1 MATVQDIF
9 REYGPAYLEKYGD
22 RIPQPHLKVID
33 AIRSCRTSVC
43 GMIVYECTGCGKNH
57 HIFRSCGNRHCPT
70 CQNQKG
76 LDWLEHQLTIQ
87 VPGPYFMITFT
98 VPETIRSFFRSNQ
111 QIAYDSLFKASSES
125 MKTLAKDDKFIG
137 GDVPGFFGVLHTW
150 GRTLN
155 YHPHIHYVV
164 PGGAWSKKDNTWHP
178 SRPDFYVPNKALSRI
193 CRAKFRDKM
202 IEAGL
207 IDLIDPGVWHEGW
220 NVNIQPVGAAEQS
233 IRYLSHYVFKVAIS
247 DHRIV
252 DMNNGMV
259 IFSYQKTSSRRTRY
273 MTLSALDFMS
283 RFLQHCLPS
292 GFMKIR
298 YYGFMHGCS
307 AIPIDHIRASIELM
321 HGFDIVV
328 SEPKPE
334 VPEKPELCC
343 PDCGCALKYVYSV
356 LPYQMPI
363 HRGGG

>member
-1 MATVQDIF
+1 MPTVQDIF
-9 REYGPAYLEKYGD
+9 REYGPAYLEKYGE
-22 RIPQPHLKVID
+22 RIPTSHKKVID
-33 AIRSCRTSVC
+33 AILSCRTSAC

-76 LDWLEHQLTIQ
+76 LDWLDHQLTIQ

-111 QIAYDSLFKASSES
+111 QIAYDALFKSSSES
-125 MKTLAKDDKFIG
+125 MKKLAKDDKFIG

-164 PGGAWSKKDNTWHP
+164 AGGAWSKEDNAWHP
-178 SRPDFYVPNKALSRI
+178 SMPDFYLPNKALSRI
-193 CRAKFRDKM
+193 CRAKFKDKM
-202 IEAGL
+202 IEAGI
-207 IDLIDPGVWHEGW
+207 IDLIDPGVWHEAW
-220 NVNIQPVGAAEQS
+220 NVNIQPVGDAEQS

-252 DMNNGMV
+252 DVKNGMV
-259 IFSYQKTSSRRTRY
+259 TFSYQKTGSRRTRY
-273 MTLSALDFMS
+273 MKLSALDFMS

-307 AIPIDHIRASIELM
+307 AIPIDHIRASIEMM
-321 HGFDIVV
+321 HGFEVV
-328 SEPKPE
+328 VVDPKPE
-334 VPEKPELCC
+334 ATEKPELSC

-356 LPYQMPI
+356 LPYQMPN
-363 HRGGG
+363 HRGSG

>member
-1 MATVQDIF
+1 MPTVQDIF
-9 REYGPAYLEKYGD
+9 REYGPAYLEKYGE
-22 RIPQPHLKVID
+22 RIPTSHKKVID
-33 AIRSCRTSVC
+33 AILSCRTSAC

-76 LDWLEHQLTIQ
+76 LDWLEHQLDIQ

-98 VPETIRSFFRSNQ
+98 VPENIRSFFRSNQ
-111 QIAYDSLFKASSES
+111 QIAYDGLFRASSES
-125 MKTLAKDDKFIG
+125 MKKLAKDDKFIG

-164 PGGAWSKKDNTWHP
+164 AGGAWSKDDHIWHP
-178 SRPDFYVPNKALSRI
+178 SRSDFYVPNKALSRI
-193 CRAKFRDKM
+193 CRAKFKDKM

-207 IDLIDPGVWHEGW
+207 IDFIDPGVWHEAW

-252 DMNNGMV
+252 DVKNGMV
-259 IFSYQKTSSRRTRY
+259 TFSYQKTGSRRTRY
-273 MTLSALDFMS
+273 MKLSALDFMS

-307 AIPIDHIRASIELM
+307 AIPIDHIRASIEMM
-321 HGFDIVV
+321 HGFEVV
-328 SEPKPE
+328 VVDPKPE
-334 VPEKPELCC
+334 APEKPELSC
-343 PDCGCALKYVYSV
+343 PDCGCVLKYVYSV
-356 LPYQMPI
+356 LPYQMPN
-363 HRGGG
+363 HRGSG

>member
-259 IFSYQKTSSRRTRY
+259 TFSYQKTGSRRTRY

-328 SEPKPE
+328 FEPKPE

-356 LPYQMPI
+356 LPYQMPN
-363 HRGGG
+363 HRGSG